1 MAKLSII
8 IPVYFNEMNLEDL
21 YADINR
27 KVLTHLE
34 AYELIFVD
42 DGSQDKSFEIIQR
55 LAQSNENI
63 HYVKLS
69 RNFGS
74 HAAIL
79 AGLSY
84 STGDCAVIKTA
95 DLQEPSEILLEMF
108 NKWQLGNKVVLAI
121 RSDREEPFMQKLFS
135 NTYYH
140 VMRRYVLKNM
150 PEGGFDCF
158 LIDRKVIDVLDLMD
172 EKNTSIVGQ
181 ILWVGFK
188 SDRIYYVRQKREKGK
203 SRWTFSKKIKLFID
217 SFLGFSYLPIRFISV
232 FGILFFFGSIL
243 WGIYIVVNRI
253 FGGITTEGWTT
264 LMVFNLFSSG
274 IILLTLGILGEY
286 IWRAFDASR
295 NRPTYIVED
304 VSLPKDKSNKD
315 D

>member
-1 MAKLSII
+1 MAKLSIV
-8 IPVYFNEMNLEDL
+8 IPVYYNEMNLYDL
-21 YADINR
+21 YLDLSV
-27 KVLTHLE
+27 KVLKHLDV
-34 AYELIFVD
+34 YELVFVD
-42 DGSQDKSFEIIQR
+42 DGSKDLSFEIIKE
-55 LAQSNENI
+55 LSEKDTNVKYI
-63 HYVKLS
+63 KLS

-79 AGLSY
+79 AGLTY
-84 STGDCAVIKTA
+84 STGDCAVVKTA

-108 NKWQLGNKVVLAI
+108 EKWKQGNNVVLAI
-121 RSDREEPFMQKLFS
+121 RKDRDEPFFQKLFS
-135 NTYYH
+135 NLYYRI
-140 VMRRYVLKNM
+140 MKSYVLKNM

-158 LIDRKVIDVLDLMD
+158 LVDRKVINVLDLMD

-188 SDRIYYVRQKREKGK
+188 SDTIYYVRQKREKGK
-203 SRWTFSKKIKLFID
+203 SRWTLSKKIKLFID

-232 FGILFFFGSIL
+232 FGTVFFLVSII
-243 WGIYIVVNRI
+243 WAIFIIFNRI
-253 FGGITTEGWTT
+253 FGDITIEGWTT
-264 LMVFNLFSSG
+264 LMVFSLFSSG

-304 VSLPKDKSNKD
+304 ENIIRKM
-315 D
+315 